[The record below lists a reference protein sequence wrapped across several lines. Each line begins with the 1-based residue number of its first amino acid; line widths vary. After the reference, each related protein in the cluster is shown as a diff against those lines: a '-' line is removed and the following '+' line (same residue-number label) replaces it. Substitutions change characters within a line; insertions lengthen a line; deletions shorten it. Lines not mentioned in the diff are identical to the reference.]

1 MKKKSLDAIIE
12 IVSKSLNIPKKKI
25 TEKTKLSSIEEWDSL
40 GILSV
45 MSALDKKFKGS
56 IKISYFEKVKYISD
70 IEKLINKK

>member
-12 IVSKSLNIPKKKI
+12 IVSKSLNLPKKEI

-56 IKISYFEKVKYISD
+56 IKISSFEKVKYISD